1 MWCLRK
7 QKQLLLKI
15 GNKTLVAFLGPSQR
29 NFNVTGEKNS
39 RNSVIKKNLKMALLF
54 LEKLQEQML
63 EVATSQNIMGLT
75 SKPVIF
81 VS

>member
-1 MWCLRK
+1 LRK

-39 RNSVIKKNLKMALLF
+39 RNSVIKKKLKNGPPLSRKITRTNA
-54 LEKLQEQML
+54 
-63 EVATSQNIMGLT
+63 
-75 SKPVIF
+75 
-81 VS
+81 